1 MVNDNK
7 PYYYN
12 IFPAN
17 DSPSVSK
24 TSDSDIWDAFRM
36 GNESAFISIYQ
47 MHFDNLFAY
56 GFKIC
61 NSEAMVKDAI
71 QDLFIEL
78 RKNRLKLGQTTS
90 IKFYLFKCIKR
101 KLIKEEKKWYSNLEH
116 IDSNYFFDFSFS
128 PEELLINRQVDEEKS
143 KKLTKAIQQLSPRK
157 KEVVYYYFYE
167 GMTYKEIQEIMN
179 LDNIKSVRNLIYRS
193 LAFLR
198 NIL

>member
-17 DSPSVSK
+17 DSPTVSK

-61 NSEAMVKDAI
+61 NSEPMVKDAI

-128 PEELLINRQVDEEKS
+128 PEELLINRQIDEEKS

-167 GMTYKEIQEIMN
+167 GMTYKEIQDIMN